1 MGLTCRCVL
10 FKTLTPGGK
19 QVQGS
24 AGDGRA
30 IRTQKGAAR
39 VSASVHLAIHA

>member
-1 MGLTCRCVL
+1 MGLTCRRVL